1 MLKGDGLRS
10 GKKGR
15 VKFEEKWVG
24 LRVGEIRVGK
34 KGRDKGGEKGIGL
47 RVQ

>member
-1 MLKGDGLRS
+1 VEEKGRVKGDGLRF

-24 LRVGEIRVGK
+24 LRVGK
-34 KGRDKGGEKGIGL
+34 KGEY
-47 RVQ
+47 